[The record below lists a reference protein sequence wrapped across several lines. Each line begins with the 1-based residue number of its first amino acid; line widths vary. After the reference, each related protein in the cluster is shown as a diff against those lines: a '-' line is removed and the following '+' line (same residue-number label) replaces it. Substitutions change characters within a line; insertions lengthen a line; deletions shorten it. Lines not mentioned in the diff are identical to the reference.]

1 MLFVEHRVWR
11 RRDDGR
17 VVLYRCLQQLG
28 RQLYAVQNADF
39 FSPAAG
45 PQDSAASDARF
56 IELLREE
63 SPLVRCTWHASL
75 DLAIEAHD
83 DDFA

>member
-17 VVLYRCLQQLG
+17 VVFYRCLQQLG
-28 RQLYAVQNADF
+28 REAYAVQSADI

-45 PQDSAASDARF
+45 PADSAASDARF

-75 DLAIEAHD
+75 DLAIGAHD

>member
-1 MLFVEHRVWR
+1 MLFAEHRVWR

-28 RQLYAVQNADF
+28 RELYAVQNADF

-45 PQDSAASDARF
+45 PDDSAASDARF

-75 DLAIEAHD
+75 DRAIDAHD